1 MAKHGNGKSGGTKLL
16 GPLYTQPGE
25 GSLGAHRVEGPR
37 GGKSAPDPLG
47 LTHGNYGT
55 GPDAEGGHTQKHDKA

>member
-1 MAKHGNGKSGGTKLL
+1 MPKNGNGKSGGTKMT

-25 GSLGAHRVEGPR
+25 GSLGAHRVEGPK

-47 LTHGNYGT
+47 LTHGIVGN
-55 GPDAEGGHTQKHDKA
+55 GPGASDNLSQTRRKD